1 LDFTKRRKTIFYNI
15 NILNMTENFRKVIGG
30 DYCVGCGA
38 CAFVSDSKM
47 NLNKYGEYIPEATD
61 INNSE
66 VEAACPFLKPELNE
80 DVLAEEFL
88 DGKDNHN
95 PGIGFHD
102 VVYGGYVK
110 EKNFRE
116 NGTSGGMGTW
126 IGSELLKNGLIDG
139 IIHVKPYE
147 RENALDPFYQYAI
160 SRTIKEIS
168 VGAKSKYHVVEI
180 SEVMREVK
188 NSPGRYLFI
197 GVPCLVKS
205 VRRLQR
211 LDPIIKERIAF
222 TASLVCGHFKSVNW
236 TVSLG
241 WGAGLYPNEL
251 KAFQYRTKGEG
262 IPARKYV
269 FKATPKD
276 SSQAIVQKDSANVVG
291 GKFNQGAMMLPA
303 CNFCDDVVGETAD
316 LTIGDAWLPQFE
328 ADDNGTNL
336 LIVRNKEIGQLLV
349 DAFEDNRVYLKIL
362 TAEDAVKSQ
371 SGGFRQRREGLS
383 YRLEQKEKK
392 NLWYPK
398 KRVSPGEFSVSAI
411 RKMVYQQRLEVS
423 ELSRTTFVEAV
434 EKNDYKIYANKLE
447 KKLKKLRKI
456 EVASTF
462 FRSAYTHLK
471 IKILKK
477 IA

>member
-1 LDFTKRRKTIFYNI
+1 MENT
-15 NILNMTENFRKVIGG
+15 LNKVIEG

-38 CAFVSDSKM
+38 CAVVSGSKM
-47 NLNKYGEYIPEATD
+47 DLNKYGEYIPEDLDFAKLND
-61 INNSE
+61 DNIKD
-66 VEAACPFLKPELNE
+66 ACPFLKPELNE

-88 DGKDNHN
+88 DGKDEYNS
-95 PGIGFHD
+95 GIGFHNI
-102 VVYGGYVK
+102 VYGGYVK
-110 EKNFRE
+110 EKTYRE

-126 IGSELLKNGLIDG
+126 IGAELLDKGLIDG
-139 IIHVKPYE
+139 VIHVKPFE
-147 RENALDPFYQYAI
+147 RKKALDPFYKYGI
-160 SRTIKEIS
+160 SRNLDEIS
-168 VGAKSKYHVVEI
+168 RGSKSKYHVVEI

-188 NSPGRYLFI
+188 NTPGRYLFI

-222 TASLVCGHFKSVNW
+222 TTSLVCGHFKSVNW

-251 KAFQYRTKGEG
+251 EAFQYRTKGEG

-276 SSQAIVQKDSANVVG
+276 SSKGIVQKDSANMVG

-336 LIVRNKEIGQLLV
+336 LIVRNKEIGKLLSN
-349 DAFEDNRVYLKIL
+349 ASNNERVYLKKL

-383 YRLEQKEKK
+383 YRLEQKEKDGK
-392 NLWYPK
+392 WYPK
-398 KRVSPGEFSVSAI
+398 KRVAPGEFKVSPI

-423 ELSRTTFVEAV
+423 ELSRKTFVEAV
-434 EKNDYKIYANKLE
+434 EKNDYNIYANKLE

-471 IKILKK
+471 IKVLKK